1 MGARRSTRKGVK
13 TRKPNMVHS
22 LPESKFACL
31 DDFLEKGLPKVD
43 IKKLC
48 KTKRNNIL
56 AGRKKLKAK
65 GVWNLDRD
73 IIDAGAGK
81 NFRHTSAMFPQSH
94 VHEPPATTSGSTTI
108 LVQTRFSECK

>member
-1 MGARRSTRKGVK
+1 MKGVK

-43 IKKLC
+43 IKKLAKPSGTTFWQEGRSSRRRVFGIWTGTSSTQEPG
-48 KTKRNNIL
+48 KTS
-56 AGRKKLKAK
+56 GRSP
-65 GVWNLDRD
+65 R
-73 IIDAGAGK
+73 
-81 NFRHTSAMFPQSH
+81 AMFPQSH

>member
-1 MGARRSTRKGVK
+1 
-13 TRKPNMVHS
+13 MVHS

-31 DDFLEKGLPKVD
+31 DNFLEKGLPKVD

-56 AGRKKLKAK
+56 AGRKKLKEK

-81 NFRHTSAMFPQSH
+81 NFRQ
-94 VHEPPATTSGSTTI
+94 VTSGYVPTI
-108 LVQTRFSECK
+108 TCARASGDNFWLDNDSCPNQL